1 MQEKAIYP
9 YSEWELIEEQFTEE
23 HNFRNETM
31 FMTGNGYIGFR
42 GTLEEGYSGAKG
54 TGEEGTYINGFYESG
69 AIEYPERLYGYA
81 DNNDFMLNVT
91 NSKIIKLF
99 IDGEPFDMLQ
109 GQCSGYSRVLSLKNG
124 TLTRKLTWTSPH
136 GKTVSIRIE
145 RLASFTDRHIAAIR
159 YEVTPVNFDGEIKL
173 ISALDGNVTNQAGF
187 VSFLVGSEPKR
198 ERYLTTERIQAA
210 DGAGAILQKTKR
222 SGLALSCAM
231 KNTLE
236 TSCPASCQ
244 SSAEDSF
251 LSAAYTVRAARGQ
264 SIVLCK
270 YIAYATSRDFAEE
283 QLFDAAKDLAAK
295 AAQAGFARLR
305 NDQIA
310 YLKRFW
316 DHADVII
323 KGDPA
328 LQQGIRVN
336 MFHVLQSSGRDGKS
350 AIGAKGL
357 TAEGFCGHYF
367 WDTEMF
373 IVPFFL
379 YNDPSIS
386 RKLLEY
392 RYYTLDKAREGAR
405 KLAHPKGALYPWRTL
420 SGEECSSYFPASTA
434 QYHVNAD
441 IALAIKQYMD
451 ATDDKDFL
459 EHYGA
464 EILFETARVWADVGA
479 YIPSKGNKFC
489 INCVTG
495 PDEYAVLVN
504 NNCYTNFMA
513 RENLRFAFRTAEW
526 MKAERPEAYAALA
539 EKIGLEA
546 EELTAWKSAA
556 DNMYIPY
563 DAERKLY
570 WQDDNFMDRAPWDL
584 AHTPAEEHPLVLHY
598 HPLVVYRKQV
608 CKQADVVHLQLLLG
622 DQFTKE
628 EKKNCYDFYE
638 KVTAHDASMSACI
651 FGIMA
656 SEVGYREKAYEDF
669 MLSAR
674 ADIDNTHHLTHDGIG
689 AANMA
694 GAWMGI
700 VNGFAGM
707 RVYDRTLHFDP
718 YLPANWEEYSF
729 KVTFRGRLIQITVTK
744 HGARFA
750 LLEGESIHLF
760 CAGKE
765 VVLA

>member
-42 GTLEEGYSGAKG
+42 GTLEEGYSGPKG
-54 TGEEGTYINGFYESG
+54 IGEEGTYLNGFYESG

-136 GKTVSIRIE
+136 GKTVSIHIE
-145 RLASFTDRHIAAIR
+145 RLTSFTDRHIAAIR

-173 ISALDGNVTNQAGF
+173 ISALDGSVTNQAGF

-198 ERYLTTERIQAA
+198 ERYLTTERIQAS

-236 TSCPASCQ
+236 TSCPSSCQ

-316 DHADVII
+316 DRADIVI

-328 LQQGIRVN
+328 LQQGIRVD

-350 AIGAKGL
+350 AIGAKGRPPRASAA
-357 TAEGFCGHYF
+357 T
-367 WDTEMF
+367 
-373 IVPFFL
+373 
-379 YNDPSIS
+379 IS
-386 RKLLEY
+386 GTPR
-392 RYYTLDKAREGAR
+392 
-405 KLAHPKGALYPWRTL
+405 
-420 SGEECSSYFPASTA
+420 CSSSPSSSTTLRPSPASCWNTSTTRWTRPA
-434 QYHVNAD
+434 RARASLPIRRARAIRGGRCPVRNARPTSRRAPRS
-441 IALAIKQYMD
+441 IMSTPTLRLPSSSTWTRRTTRTSWSI
-451 ATDDKDFL
+451 
-459 EHYGA
+459 
-464 EILFETARVWADVGA
+464 TARRSSSRRPA
-479 YIPSKGNKFC
+479 S
-489 INCVTG
+489 G
-495 PDEYAVLVN
+495 P
-504 NNCYTNFMA
+504 T
-513 RENLRFAFRTAEW
+513 
-526 MKAERPEAYAALA
+526 
-539 EKIGLEA
+539 
-546 EELTAWKSAA
+546 
-556 DNMYIPY
+556 
-563 DAERKLY
+563 
-570 WQDDNFMDRAPWDL
+570 
-584 AHTPAEEHPLVLHY
+584 
-598 HPLVVYRKQV
+598 
-608 CKQADVVHLQLLLG
+608 
-622 DQFTKE
+622 
-628 EKKNCYDFYE
+628 
-638 KVTAHDASMSACI
+638 
-651 FGIMA
+651 
-656 SEVGYREKAYEDF
+656 
-669 MLSAR
+669 
-674 ADIDNTHHLTHDGIG
+674 
-689 AANMA
+689 
-694 GAWMGI
+694 
-700 VNGFAGM
+700 
-707 RVYDRTLHFDP
+707 
-718 YLPANWEEYSF
+718 
-729 KVTFRGRLIQITVTK
+729 
-744 HGARFA
+744 
-750 LLEGESIHLF
+750 
-760 CAGKE
+760 
-765 VVLA
+765 